1 MLRKDLGVTVASAA
15 SAALVVIAVYEGTGR
30 HGAAQQSEPVP
41 QPAAASSAAGAPAR
55 AAEAQRAGALAS
67 QVSDISRRLYALEK
81 EKGKLEAELAR
92 AERAL
97 ARENDGGARRR
108 HEYDLDEQDWQE
120 LAKEAMVKYRH
131 PCLIEQGWK
140 PRPEDLELLGLGP
153 DDGET
158 LRAAFRRSYD
168 RVWKTVRPLCATLVG
183 SGDVADTLGADT
195 CIHVV
200 VDAAHRQDGA
210 LAHEAIRQVAET
222 RAGQRPAPAPGAAE
236 HPLFQMFWTLTGEM
250 RAFEA
255 DLAQT
260 LGPEEA
266 KRVAY
271 AKALCHGQST
281 FGGAGPRASD
291 H

>member
-15 SAALVVIAVYEGTGR
+15 SAALVVILVYEGTGR
-30 HGAAQQSEPVP
+30 HGAARQNESMP
-41 QPAAASSAAGAPAR
+41 PAAASSAA
-55 AAEAQRAGALAS
+55 AAGSAEPQRSGAL
-67 QVSDISRRLYALEK
+67 VSEIAELSRRLYALEK
-81 EKGKLEAELAR
+81 EKSKLEAELAR
-92 AERAL
+92 AEREL
-97 ARENDGGARRR
+97 ARESDGGARRR
-108 HEYDLDEQDWQE
+108 HEYDLDEQDWQA
-120 LAKEAMVKYRH
+120 LARDATVKYRH

-168 RVWKTVRPLCATLVG
+168 RVWKTVRPLCASLVG

-210 LAHEAIRQVAET
+210 LAREAIRQVAET
-222 RAGQRPAPAPGAAE
+222 RAGQRPVPAPGAAL